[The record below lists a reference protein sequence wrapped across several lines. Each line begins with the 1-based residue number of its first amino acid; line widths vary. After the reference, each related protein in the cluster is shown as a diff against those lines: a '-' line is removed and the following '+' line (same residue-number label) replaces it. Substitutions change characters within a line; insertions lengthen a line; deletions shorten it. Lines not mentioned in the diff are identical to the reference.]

1 LQHTILQPQQM
12 LVKNQHTM
20 NLHNSVCVRRRE
32 RQGRRALFA
41 YAEGRGRGGEC
52 RLDLERGGLIELELE
67 RRDRRRGHGRLFDLL
82 LRHAPRPAMAMDA
95 SLICSSAIL
104 RVRPR
109 KPSSLPP
116 ASMPAAKHAGSRA
129 RPREMQSPARG
140 RRRRKFPRGGGW
152 IRRADSAR

>member
-12 LVKNQHTM
+12 LVKNQHNM
-20 NLHNSVCVRRRE
+20 NLHNNVCVRRRE

-41 YAEGRGRGGEC
+41 YAEGRGRGGER
-52 RLDLERGGLIELELE
+52 RLDLERDGLVELELE
-67 RRDRRRGHGRLFDLL
+67 RRGRRRGHGRLFDLL
-82 LRHAPRPAMAMDA
+82 LRHAPRPAMTMDA
-95 SLICSSAIL
+95 SSICSSAIL

-129 RPREMQSPARG
+129 WPRKMQSLAHG